1 MTRGLRTCKILY
13 LEKKIKEESNKD
25 IMDELEQEKNKMFQ
39 QALTERLA
47 QIVAEYEV
55 KVAELRVEYTLVAN
69 ELARLQKANEATPDT
84 AKSD

>member
-1 MTRGLRTCKILY
+1 MSKI
-13 LEKKIKEESNKD
+13 EE
-25 IMDELEQEKNKMFQ
+25 EKNKMFR

-69 ELARLQKANEATPDT
+69 ELAELKDPSEVPPADP
-84 AKSD
+84 S